1 MGGGLFWSLV
11 LFLLWSI
18 FLFSQ
23 MDTDFIEHI
32 ERINLMSKEGEAII
46 VQPTQRARTLEE
58 YSISI
63 IGKFLTS
70 R

>member
-1 MGGGLFWSLV
+1 
-11 LFLLWSI
+11 
-18 FLFSQ
+18 

-32 ERINLMSKEGEAII
+32 ERIKLMSKEGEAII
-46 VQPTQRARTLEE
+46 VRPTQRARTLEE